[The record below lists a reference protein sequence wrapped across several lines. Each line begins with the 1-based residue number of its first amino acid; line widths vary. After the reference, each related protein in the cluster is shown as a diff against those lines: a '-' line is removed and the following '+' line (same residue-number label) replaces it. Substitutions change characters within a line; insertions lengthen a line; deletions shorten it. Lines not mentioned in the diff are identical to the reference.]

1 MTVRIR
7 IEPAALAPLRRL
19 VDTRRRDALPRD
31 GEAAAAAPEVV
42 TLADGRLELDVWFER
57 LEHAESLLAL
67 GGACEV
73 VAPASLRARMAAQAR
88 TLAERY
94 RD

>member
-1 MTVRIR
+1 M
-7 IEPAALAPLRRL
+7 IEVGRRVGVPMYGVGMPGHFLVQPA
-19 VDTRRRDALPRD
+19 
-31 GEAAAAAPEVV
+31 G
-42 TLADGRLELDVWFER
+42 ELDVWFER

-73 VAPASLRARMAAQAR
+73 VEPASLRARMAAQAR